1 MAVSAAALP
10 ALNAKLFEEEVGMK
24 QRKFDC
30 FCESLR
36 TLVESQV
43 DPLEREAASAVF
55 NRCSHRVEANVKGA
69 KEEFYARAAPGE
81 VAKAAPGEVA
91 KAASLQ
97 EYREKV
103 GACAQRKD
111 ASLQTIVEIF
121 MAGIQQLA
129 NELLPLLESK
139 ELLMEKI
146 AGAREAVRARFNC

>member
-10 ALNAKLFEEEVGMK
+10 ALNAKLFEEEVEMK

-36 TLVESQV
+36 SLVEAQV

-69 KEEFYARAAPGE
+69 KEEFYAR
-81 VAKAAPGEVA
+81 AAPGEVA